1 MIIRLSLLAALVAIG
16 YWGFLRRS
24 RLPVHILLVLA
35 LLGVA
40 ALAVVFPS
48 WTTVVANA
56 VGVGRGADLVAYLV
70 EVSLLFVCL
79 HYYTKFV
86 DLQRQVTDL
95 VRELAILRA
104 ELELDGRP
112 RFSSGETAPG
122 LSPAPASAD
131 GARSGD
137 AGREV

>member
-1 MIIRLSLLAALVAIG
+1 MIIRLSLLAALAAIG

-24 RLPVHILLVLA
+24 RLPVHILLVFA

-40 ALAVVFPS
+40 GLAVVFPAS
-48 WTTVVANA
+48 TTVVANA

-86 DLQRQVTDL
+86 DLQRQITDL

-104 ELELDGRP
+104 ELELGDKP
-112 RFSSGETAPG
+112 RLSSDEAAPRV
-122 LSPAPASAD
+122 SPASTSTDVAQP
-131 GARSGD
+131 GN
-137 AGREV
+137 AGREL

>member
-1 MIIRLSLLAALVAIG
+1 MIIRLSLLAALAAMG

-24 RLPVHILLVLA
+24 RLPVHILLVFA

-40 ALAVVFPS
+40 ALAVVFPAS
-48 WTTVVANA
+48 TTVVANV

-86 DLQRQVTDL
+86 DLQRQITDL
-95 VRELAILRA
+95 VRELAMLRA
-104 ELELDGRP
+104 ELELDGP
-112 RFSSGETAPG
+112 PGFSSD
-122 LSPAPASAD
+122 D
-131 GARSGD
+131 GARNPSSASTPPD
-137 AGREV
+137 